1 MFDTLHIVEEN
12 VSLPNVFSSFLC
24 DILLLKK
31 EKFFGNIFSFC
42 GGLVTSAATA
52 CLSQYGH
59 CFHIG
64 YIQHFFRFHLD
75 HHDISEIFIRK
86 ILFHIFHFF
95 YFLES
100 STKISTSCD
109 F

>member
-1 MFDTLHIVEEN
+1 MFDTLYIVEEN

-64 YIQHFFRFHLD
+64 YVQHFLD
-75 HHDISEIFIRK
+75 FIWTIMMIVKSLIVKVSFIF
-86 ILFHIFHFF
+86 
-95 YFLES
+95 
-100 STKISTSCD
+100 ST